1 MPVRNSAATPA
12 LVDVKGAVQFRLD
25 GELVL
30 FKLMTGNKVVCGAIS
45 GFDFIESFCGAAEV
59 AHQWSS
65 RRYSD
70 SGFRFQSKVSAQT
83 SSVVRTSKVSGPAVE

>member
-12 LVDVKGAVQFRLD
+12 FVDVKGPVQFRLD
-25 GELVL
+25 GELIL
-30 FKLMTGNKVVCGAIS
+30 FKLITGNKVVRGAIS

-70 SGFRFQSKVSAQT
+70 SGFRFQSKVSDQT
-83 SSVVRTSKVSGPAVE
+83 SSEVGISKASGSAVE